1 MKNILTI
8 ETSGTTCSVALSC
21 SGTILEKYS
30 DELRVHGKILLPF
43 ISELLD
49 EMSLTVSDIDIIGIS
64 IGPGSFTGLR
74 IGFAI
79 TQGLAYAQNISVI
92 PLSSLC
98 AHVHSFKTTLSK
110 DNLSSIPGKS
120 IVVIVDAKM
129 DHFYL
134 GQYIM
139 EENYSIDSMGADII
153 IKKDRMKSFLSKID
167 PDLIL
172 TDDKSRISGLDFV
185 QTEIIEIFPRAKD
198 LIEITENLF
207 NTGFSISPMNIELA
221 YLREADAWKKSN

>member
-1 MKNILTI
+1 M
-8 ETSGTTCSVALSC
+8 
-21 SGTILEKYS
+21 
-30 DELRVHGKILLPF
+30 
-43 ISELLD
+43 
-49 EMSLTVSDIDIIGIS
+49 
-64 IGPGSFTGLR
+64 
-74 IGFAI
+74 
-79 TQGLAYAQNISVI
+79 
-92 PLSSLC
+92 
-98 AHVHSFKTTLSK
+98 HSFKTTLSK
-110 DNLSSIPGKS
+110 DNLSSILGKS

-139 EENYSIDSMGADII
+139 KENYSIDSMGADII

-207 NTGFSISPMNIELA
+207 NTGFSVSPMNIELA
-221 YLREADAWKKSN
+221 YLREADAWKRSN